1 MNTNFE
7 ISCTSR
13 SQDHHLQEIAFKLF
27 FINVCIMKNTY
38 LGCLSMLFVFF
49 FIYSFVCDRI
59 FKLLCLKFYRV
70 FPDRRFPVEIIGCK
84 N

>member
-27 FINVCIMKNTY
+27 FINVCIMKNTPW
-38 LGCLSMLFVFF
+38 LSFNALFVFF
-49 FIYSFVCDRI
+49 LFIRLFCDRI
-59 FKLLCLKFYRV
+59 FKLLCLKFYLV

>member
-38 LGCLSMLFVFF
+38 LGCLSMLFLFF
-49 FIYSFVCDRI
+49 FLFIRLFVI
-59 FKLLCLKFYRV
+59 EFLSSYV
-70 FPDRRFPVEIIGCK
+70 
-84 N
+84 

>member
-13 SQDHHLQEIAFKLF
+13 SQDHHSQERAFKLF

-38 LGCLSMLFVFF
+38 LGCLSMLFLFF
-49 FIYSFVCDRI
+49 LFIRLSCDRI
-59 FKLLCLKFYRV
+59 FKLLCLKFYLV